1 MNLEKNYQLL
11 DVLRDDGIRTL
22 KAKEIASGRSLEV
35 HLFMKLEDHALFDG
49 LHGLPLSARS
59 ALLEFGSELK
69 IPYIV
74 TDPVPAETTA
84 RAWFTTLMKPVQAP
98 PEPKPPPIKGSV
110 WKTGT
115 PLPDPLFP
123 SEPDAPGDFTRM
135 FHAGTPPKKEEPAPP
150 GTDAEPGEF
159 TRMFQVPAPS
169 PLPVNDEPG
178 DITRTMPSPVF
189 QAPSAA
195 DEATRLFPIPQPATP
210 PPPPKEPGE
219 FTKMF
224 ESMQAKPANQP
235 EPPKPAGPGE
245 FTRMFQ
251 SPLSPGVQNKNAA
264 ADLFPASAVPPPTP
278 NRAGEFTQLFG
289 TPSGGTPPKPAP
301 PLGGGAQ
308 FSGSA
313 TGAFAA
319 PSAQPRQQRTPSS
332 QGPGQFTQM
341 MSAGAAPTLG
351 QPQQRQE
358 NAPGKPKNA
367 NLPLIIILGALALFA
382 ILIVVFFAMRR

>member
-11 DVLRDDGIRTL
+11 DVIRDDGIRTL
-22 KAKEIASGRSLEV
+22 NAKEIASGRSLEV
-35 HLFMKLEDHALFDG
+35 HLFMRLEDHALFES
-49 LHGLPLSARS
+49 LHSLPLTARS

-74 TDPVPAETTA
+74 TDPLPAETTA
-84 RAWFTTLMKPVQAP
+84 RAWFTTLMKPVETP
-98 PEPKPPPIKGSV
+98 PEPKPQPIKGSV

-135 FHAGTPPKKEEPAPP
+135 FQAGAPAKKEDPADP
-150 GTDAEPGEF
+150 ASEREPGEF
-159 TRMFQVPAPS
+159 TRMFQVPTCEP
-169 PLPVNDEPG
+169 PPVNDEPG
-178 DITRTMPSPVF
+178 DIARTMPSPAF

-195 DEATRLFPIPQPATP
+195 DEATRLFPIPQPVTP
-210 PPPPKEPGE
+210 PPSPKESGE

-224 ESMQAKPANQP
+224 ESMQAKPANPP
-235 EPPKPAGPGE
+235 EPAKPAGPGE

-251 SPLSPGVQNKNAA
+251 SPLSPGVQNKSA
-264 ADLFPASAVPPPTP
+264 ADPFAASAAPPPAP
-278 NRAGEFTQLFG
+278 NRPGEFTQLFG
-289 TPSGGTPPKPAP
+289 TPSGATPPKSAP
-301 PLGGGAQ
+301 PLSGGAP

-319 PSAQPRQQRTPSS
+319 PSVPPRQQRTPSP
-332 QGPGQFTQM
+332 QGPGEFTQM

-351 QPQQRQE
+351 QPQQMRE
-358 NAPGKPKNA
+358 NAPAKPKNA
-367 NLPLIIILGALALFA
+367 NLALMVILGALALFA
-382 ILIVVFFAMRR
+382 ILIVAFFAMRR